1 MKIRK
6 ISDRNPRILI
16 FNGSPRRID
25 SCANQ
30 KSKSHKLVDYIIE
43 KYLPFV
49 DFDVVDLSV
58 GSVNIQPCK
67 GCVSTSGGMH
77 CHFKCVAHDQRVHT
91 LDGFKQIK
99 DLEIGDILQD
109 GNKVINH
116 VRTSD
121 WEEIFELKL
130 KDGRRLELTKDHKVK
145 VLSKERKRDIKSNWK
160 FYRDEEWVE
169 VQNLKMGDLIPP
181 IQTDNIFE
189 NFENS
194 LVLDYLVY
202 GLIWGDG
209 TFVNESV
216 QLYVDKKEDL
226 FLDKITENLS
236 DYIISV
242 LPHNINNER
251 KININYR
258 QYDTEILKINFGAK
272 FGKKMKMSG
281 FKKTK
286 AIHRRLPLESFK
298 NSSQIFSF
306 LNGWIST
313 DGSVHKNGITIY
325 NTSYDCLRD
334 LQLLLSRV
342 GIRSNISDIRH
353 KKVEVRG
360 KMVQRCSSISI
371 CNYDSVKIIYD
382 NLRILHPNKQK
393 NLERY
398 VSKVKKKMVNKPSA
412 IKSIKSIG
420 FKPVYD
426 IEVENSHQFICEGI
440 NIHNCSCFK
449 KGSKKFPDLMYE
461 ADIYDRLIECDAFI
475 VVSPIHWYSVTTQV
489 KAMFDR
495 LVCANLTIT
504 KDQAIEIF
512 GEGNIKNSELTGR
525 AEISQKYKHLLKN
538 HLEGKWAAFYLHGD
552 DGASDYDGN
561 KPDIGDINW
570 DVRNCVMPIVYQCRY
585 SGINCPDDLVESFYI
600 NRGKDYYQSNLDM
613 ESEGEFFL
621 KMDRLVDRLLNYLE
635 ISPSSSPEVAS
646 D

>member
-77 CHFKCVAHDQRVHT
+77 CHF
-91 LDGFKQIK
+91 
-99 DLEIGDILQD
+99 
-109 GNKVINH
+109 
-116 VRTSD
+116 
-121 WEEIFELKL
+121 
-130 KDGRRLELTKDHKVK
+130 
-145 VLSKERKRDIKSNWK
+145 
-160 FYRDEEWVE
+160 
-169 VQNLKMGDLIPP
+169 
-181 IQTDNIFE
+181 
-189 NFENS
+189 
-194 LVLDYLVY
+194 
-202 GLIWGDG
+202 
-209 TFVNESV
+209 
-216 QLYVDKKEDL
+216 
-226 FLDKITENLS
+226 
-236 DYIISV
+236 
-242 LPHNINNER
+242 
-251 KININYR
+251 
-258 QYDTEILKINFGAK
+258 
-272 FGKKMKMSG
+272 
-281 FKKTK
+281 
-286 AIHRRLPLESFK
+286 
-298 NSSQIFSF
+298 
-306 LNGWIST
+306 
-313 DGSVHKNGITIY
+313 
-325 NTSYDCLRD
+325 
-334 LQLLLSRV
+334 
-342 GIRSNISDIRH
+342 
-353 KKVEVRG
+353 
-360 KMVQRCSSISI
+360 
-371 CNYDSVKIIYD
+371 
-382 NLRILHPNKQK
+382 
-393 NLERY
+393 
-398 VSKVKKKMVNKPSA
+398 
-412 IKSIKSIG
+412 
-420 FKPVYD
+420 
-426 IEVENSHQFICEGI
+426 
-440 NIHNCSCFK
+440 NCSCFK